1 MKKSFA
7 LFAALSIFGFTATVA
22 SAQRRLNVQDQE
34 TIRRTLEFSS
44 GNGMR
49 VLEVDNVEGSI
60 RVSGYDGRNV
70 EMVAYKTIRASSP
83 ERLEA
88 AKREVRLDIMDR
100 ADTIN
105 IYVDQPGH
113 ERSTLGSNRSNS
125 RDSGYRV
132 SFDFEIRV
140 PRQTAVHLW
149 TINDGDIAVAGIA
162 GDFHVN
168 HVNGSIDMRDI
179 SGSGRAHTING
190 QVRVAFSGNPKRDSH
205 FGSLNGNV
213 DVTFQPDLSADI
225 RFKNFNGGVYT
236 DFPVSALSSVP
247 NPPQRRNGKFI
258 YQSSDFQSAR
268 VGNGG
273 PTLEFDGFN
282 GNIQI
287 LRAR

>member
-7 LFAALSIFGFTATVA
+7 VFAALSIFALTATLAV
-22 SAQRRLNVQDQE
+22 AQRRLNTQDQE

-113 ERSTLGSNRSNS
+113 ERSTIGSSRSNS
-125 RDSGYRV
+125 TNSEYRV
-132 SFDFEIRV
+132 SFDFEFRV

-149 TINDGDIAVAGIA
+149 TVNDGDIAVAGIA
-162 GDFHVN
+162 GDFYVN
-168 HVNGSIDMRDI
+168 HVNGSIDMR
-179 SGSGRAHTING
+179 
-190 QVRVAFSGNPKRDSH
+190 
-205 FGSLNGNV
+205 
-213 DVTFQPDLSADI
+213 
-225 RFKNFNGGVYT
+225 
-236 DFPVSALSSVP
+236 
-247 NPPQRRNGKFI
+247 
-258 YQSSDFQSAR
+258 
-268 VGNGG
+268 
-273 PTLEFDGFN
+273 
-282 GNIQI
+282 
-287 LRAR
+287 